1 MTATQQVYSCSECG
15 QMIAVVHRGN
25 GRLVCCGK
33 PMLAAGDESAGAAP
47 AGAAAKLRSKDLTGV
62 KDTGIT
68 QYWKCTNCSYV
79 MEAAQPPDRCPSCSQ
94 KCPFVDVTCYIPECG
109 LTGADPRLIA

>member
-1 MTATQQVYSCSECG
+1 MTARQQVFSCAECG

-25 GRLVCCGK
+25 GRLVCCNR
-33 PMLAAGDESAGAAP
+33 PMLAAGEEQAGAEP
-47 AGAAAKLRSKDLTGV
+47 AAAAKLRAKDLSGV
-62 KDTGIT
+62 KETGIQ
-68 QYWKCTNCSYV
+68 QYWKCTNCNYV

-109 LTGADPRLIA
+109 LVGADPRLIQS